1 MRVNLYAHRC
11 NLLQRPAALGKRAF
25 VGRALEKGNQ
35 ALCRRTHLRF
45 VGLLGIVPVHGMRDP
60 QSVACF
66 RYAHVEGVPPPPA
79 VRLHQDPVSSATV
92 GRTPGFDKV
101 VQEAEMPDDPA
112 RRDGT
117 RTALAVTRRDDHD
130 NAMLAASHKD
140 PL

>member
-1 MRVNLYAHRC
+1 M
-11 NLLQRPAALGKRAF
+11 GF
-25 VGRALEKGNQ
+25 
-35 ALCRRTHLRF
+35 
-45 VGLLGIVPVHGMRDP
+45 LGIVPVHGMRNP

-92 GRTPGFDKV
+92 GRTRGFDKV
-101 VQEAEMPDDPA
+101 VQEAETPDDP
-112 RRDGT
+112 
-117 RTALAVTRRDDHD
+117 ALAVTRRDDHD